1 MFILAFVLFCLALL
15 VILAIIHDLEEKEQ
29 NKEKVAIFTKHLM
42 NAKSEEEKQQFLKV
56 IKNFSK

>member
-29 NKEKVAIFTKHLM
+29 NKEKVAIFKKHLM